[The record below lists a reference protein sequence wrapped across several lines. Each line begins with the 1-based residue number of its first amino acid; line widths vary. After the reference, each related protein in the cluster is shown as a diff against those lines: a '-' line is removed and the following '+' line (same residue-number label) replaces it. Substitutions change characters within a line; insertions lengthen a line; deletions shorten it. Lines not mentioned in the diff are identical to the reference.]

1 VHRRSFLTATG
12 SALLVAACAPA
23 RTETAQQPPEPAPGT
38 AQRPQEPAP
47 ATERPAPETD
57 HPAPA
62 TDHPAPA
69 TEELAPET
77 ADPSPETAD
86 PSPETAEAAPEE
98 PLAEPSEW
106 GLRVTGV
113 RTRLATDEPVVA
125 LTFDACGGPGGS
137 GYDAELL
144 EGLLAAGV
152 PATLFINARWARANP
167 GPLRMLAAEPRFEL
181 ANHGTEHRPLS
192 VTGRSAYGIAGT
204 ASPEEVLAEVEG
216 CQALLTRIAGRP
228 PRHFRSGTAHY
239 DEVAVGLV
247 QGLGLEVVNF
257 DVLGDAGATYAAAEV
272 TAALLTA
279 SRGSIVLLHMNQPGG
294 GTARGVLDA
303 IPRLRDRG
311 LTFTTL
317 GDRPLA

>member
-1 VHRRSFLTATG
+1 MHRRRFLTATG

-23 RTETAQQPPEPAPGT
+23 RTETAQQPPEPTPGT
-38 AQRPQEPAP
+38 AQRPHE
-47 ATERPAPETD
+47 PAPETES
-57 HPAPA
+57 P
-62 TDHPAPA
+62 
-69 TEELAPET
+69 APET
-77 ADPSPETAD
+77 PAPETETPA
-86 PSPETAEAAPEE
+86 PETTEAAPEE
-98 PLAEPSEW
+98 PPPEPTEW

-125 LTFDACGGPGGS
+125 LTFDACGGRGGS
-137 GYDAELL
+137 GYDAQLL
-144 EGLLAAGV
+144 DGLLAAGV

-167 GPLRMLAAEPRFEL
+167 GPLRRLAAEPSFEL

-216 CQALLTRIAGRP
+216 CQALLTQLAGRP
-228 PRHFRSGTAHY
+228 ARHFRSGTAHY

-247 QGLGLEVVNF
+247 QRLGLEVVNF

-272 TAALLTA
+272 TRALLTA
-279 SRGSIVLLHMNQPGG
+279 SGGSIVLLHMNQPGS

-317 GDRPLA
+317 GDRALA